1 MLPDG
6 ATAMPV
12 GLSGSGMEPPA
23 CRVTGLI
30 AVSERLAKFP
40 TSTSPA
46 ATAIACGPGPT
57 GMAAPACM
65 VETSIGVTALL
76 PKSATNAVAAP
87 VVATKTAM
95 ATGWLPTVTGG
106 PARHEPR
113 STGVTVFESRL
124 ATRAMPL
131 PPVPPGATATAS
143 GSTPTSARVHH
154 GVGRRVDLVQH
165 GRPPGSRPAGPPPPG
180 V

>member
-1 MLPDG
+1 MVFPDG

-12 GLSGSGMEPPA
+12 GLSGRGMVAPA
-23 CRVTGLI
+23 RKVTGLI
-30 AVSERLAKFP
+30 AVSERLEKLP

-57 GMAAPACM
+57 GMAVPACM
-65 VETSIGVTALL
+65 VETSIGVTASL
-76 PKSATNAVAAP
+76 PKSATNAVATP
-87 VVATKTAM
+87 VVPTKTVM
-95 ATGWLPTVTGG
+95 ATGSLPTVTAG

-124 ATRAMPL
+124 ATSAMPL
-131 PPVPPGATATAS
+131 PLVPPGATATAS
-143 GSTPTSARVHH
+143 GSRPTAALCTTAWVAVSTSRNRSSPRVTT
-154 GVGRRVDLVQH
+154 
-165 GRPPGSRPAGPPPPG
+165 SRPAPPA